1 MAKGYIPTSVE
12 YFCRKSKKIKITWDA
27 SWNVKDKDVIWEGDA
42 IPTFPIPGD
51 ATDKRRQTA
60 KDWASS
66 RDWWTANRG
75 VNSPPHTPDEYK
87 FDNKPFSVVVCSL
100 EHRGHGG
107 RAYKVMTEEG
117 FYFDLRE
124 DVLLEALLECGCQ
137 PGGFLGGK
145 FLWMMAHN
153 NMKLIRDGSQLH
165 EDMIAATFR
174 RNSDPIPNDELVTGE
189 IYSGKDSLDKVIF
202 LGEVIV
208 NAGKP
213 KLLFFPLDLYD
224 KLSPQDQFD
233 NYQKPVHTGTLGNNN
248 AVDFYRYMF
257 KLSHKY
263 VVKEGD
269 IVLPLNH
276 IDVLRQAALEEM
288 RKRIDENYAMRGHNP
303 NVKDCLKFFRH
314 LVHMHRIGEE
324 MPVIPEFAPKRRTK
338 AK

>member
-1 MAKGYIPTSVE
+1 MARGYIPTSVE

-27 SWNVKDKDVIWEGDA
+27 SWNVEDKNVIWEGDA

-60 KDWASS
+60 KDWAGTT
-66 RDWWTANRG
+66 DWRLGAN
-75 VNSPPHTPDEYK
+75 NNPPHIPDEYK
-87 FDNKPFSVVVCSL
+87 FDNKPFSVVICSL
-100 EHRGHGG
+100 EHRGNGG

-137 PGGFLGGK
+137 PGGFLGGE

-165 EDMIAATFR
+165 EDMIVATQR
-174 RNSDPIPNDELVTGE
+174 RNADPVPNDELVVGE
-189 IYSGKDSLDKVIF
+189 IYSGKDSLDKAIF

-213 KLLFFPLDLYD
+213 KLLFFPIEPYER
-224 KLSPQDQFD
+224 LSPQEQFD
-233 NYQKPVHTGTLGNNN
+233 NYQKPADAINSGIE
-248 AVDFYRYMF
+248 FYQYTF
-257 KLSHKY
+257 KMSHKY

-269 IVLPLNH
+269 VTLPPNP
-276 IDVLRQAALEEM
+276 VETLRQAALAEM

-303 NVKDCLKFFRH
+303 NVKDCLRFFRH
-314 LVHMHRIGEE
+314 LVHMHRIGEK
-324 MPVIPEFAPKRRTK
+324 MPVIEEFAPRRK
-338 AK
+338 LKSK